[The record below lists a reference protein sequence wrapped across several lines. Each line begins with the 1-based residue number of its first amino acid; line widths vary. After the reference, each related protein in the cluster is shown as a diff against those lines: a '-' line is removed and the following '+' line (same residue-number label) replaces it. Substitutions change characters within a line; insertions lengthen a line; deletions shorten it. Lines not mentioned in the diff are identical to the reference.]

1 MLPRIPT
8 LLTTLLSLAPLTL
21 TQTIR
26 ITSHCPTPLTLT
38 PLNHPSTTG
47 PIPLLPA
54 KDPTSSILLP
64 LVGAGVA
71 LKITLDTEQP
81 GTGAAEVILGYS
93 IAESDGRTVYYS
105 LDQVHGELFPG
116 RNVTNAVGVWGSDRE
131 KQGMCGGV
139 EWVGGKRPEGD
150 SLVGSCVIGAGAE
163 LRVEVCAR
171 RVY

>member
-1 MLPRIPT
+1 MLPKIPT

-47 PIPLLPA
+47 PLPLLPA
-54 KDPTSSILLP
+54 VDPTSSILLP
-64 LVGAGVA
+64 LLGAGVA

-116 RNVTNAVGVWGSDRE
+116 RNATNAVGVWGSDRE
-131 KQGMCGGV
+131 KQGGCKGV
-139 EWVGGKRPEGD
+139 EWVGGKRPEED
-150 SLVGSCVIGAGAE
+150 SLVGSCVIGEGGE